1 MNPAIQNN
9 NPVTRLEGTPVG
21 ALQHRRLRA
30 LVCLAFVSCPPVFI
44 GVDGAIFNTSNP
56 FDYPD
61 DILQTLSN
69 KQFRKGAHLICM
81 QDRIDYGWEMAL
93 LLQRAKGEIE
103 ARRTALLP
111 QDLRQLPQSPE
122 TGRTGLSFPGPDGLV
137 DASQKMGCRYDTLF
151 YCPLSFY
158 P

>member
-1 MNPAIQNN
+1 MF
-9 NPVTRLEGTPVG
+9 VTSCLKNSKSTQTETQRG
-21 ALQHRRLRA
+21 ALDCRG
-30 LVCLAFVSCPPVFI
+30 P
-44 GVDGAIFNTSNP
+44 
-56 FDYPD
+56 
-61 DILQTLSN
+61 TLD
-69 KQFRKGAHLICM
+69 FRKGAHLICM

-151 YCPLSFY
+151 YCSLSFY